1 MINII
6 DLVPVMIGMPKGLKQ
21 TSSVVAIGF
30 GVDESAKDTF
40 TQASVDLN
48 LSPLDREVFV
58 VLAVNLDPFTP
69 DNAVGLSSKV
79 ECSLT
84 TTSQTTVANL
94 SNSNC
99 LAASGNFI
107 KGATDAAG
115 NVSVAF
121 QSMGSE
127 TPPATLE
134 YIGIIATNDFF
145 IQVKGTGNG
154 TAKGMDGKLYG
165 YRAVADAD
173 IYAALV
179 QSEVLSA

>member
-1 MINII
+1 VIVCII
-6 DLVPVMIGMPKGLKQ
+6 DLVPIITGMPTGLKQ

-30 GVDESAKDTF
+30 GVDETAANTF

-69 DNAVGLSSKV
+69 DMVAGDDTKV
-79 ECSLT
+79 ESSLT
-84 TTSQTTVANL
+84 TTSQDRVANL
-94 SNSNC
+94 SNANC

-107 KGATDAAG
+107 KNDGSTA
-115 NVSVAF
+115 VSF
-121 QSMGSE
+121 QSLGSE

-145 IQVKGTGNG
+145 IQVAGTSN
-154 TAKGMDGKLYG
+154 AAEKGMDGKLYG
-165 YRAVADAD
+165 YRAQASAD